1 MRRFWLLLVA
11 VVLLSQAQFAD
22 AGYVIAPADRVVTE
36 GTIANFYPFG
46 IDITDPA
53 INQNPLTSQRYQQ
66 AYAASLFA
74 GYDGPLTI
82 TGISFRPDATF
93 GGAFAAT
100 LADIQINLS
109 TTPRA
114 LSELTG
120 VFADNLGGDDT
131 VVVGRGP
138 LALSSSFTGPAGGP
152 KDFDIQID
160 LTTPFTYD
168 PSAGNLLLDV
178 RNFGG
183 VAGDAPSQMV
193 FDAEWLTSDTWRT
206 WTSNPDVDGV
216 GSLETPFFGEMGLV
230 TRFTFTE
237 FDGPAVVP
245 APGAILLGM
254 IGAGLVG
261 YLRRRG
267 SV

>member
-1 MRRFWLLLVA
+1 MRKSCLLAAV
-11 VVLLSQAQFAD
+11 VVLLSQVQFAG
-22 AGYVIAPADRVVTE
+22 AGYVVAPADRADVE
-36 GTIANFYPFG
+36 GTSANFYPFG
-46 IDITDPA
+46 IDIANPT

-82 TGISFRPDATF
+82 TGIAFRPDAVW
-93 GGAFAAT
+93 GGAFSAT
-100 LADIQINLS
+100 MADIQINLS

-120 VFADNLGGDDT
+120 VFADNLGSDDT
-131 VVVGRGP
+131 IVVGRGS
-138 LALSSSFTGPAGGP
+138 LALSSGFTGPAGGP

-160 LTTPFTYD
+160 LATPFTYD
-168 PSAGNLLLDV
+168 PAAGNLLLDV
-178 RNFGG
+178 RNLGG

-193 FDAEWLTSDTWRT
+193 FDAEWFTSDIWRA

-216 GSLETPFFGEMGLV
+216 GSLETPLFGEMGLV
-230 TRFTFTE
+230 TRFTFAE
-237 FDGPAVVP
+237 SDGPATVP
-245 APGAILLGM
+245 APGAILLGT

-261 YLRRRG
+261 CFRRRG